1 MTSTRIVMED
11 PSNEQKVAE
20 HYREDVE
27 PLYAAPMY
35 EEIGDELPLAD
46 EGTQLIAEAR
56 CGYIPLQLRPRL
68 DEDVRMIALDPTR
81 AMLDSARQR
90 AEEAGCADGIFF
102 IPERV
107 DSISYADGV
116 FQSAICL
123 EGMVTARQAEEGL
136 QELGRV
142 TVDGGAIATAYPLGS
157 SFEVIYE
164 MLDEALRAHE
174 MESRL
179 ERLDELRETLLSPAR
194 LMAIAEETSL
204 EVDSVERVDWTLEF
218 DQGREF
224 LHAPIV
230 REIFFPHW
238 VGVVASARR
247 DQVMRY
253 IAEAIDTYWESRS
266 FETNMSVAFMLA
278 HASGG

>member
-1 MTSTRIVMED
+1 MED
-11 PSNEQKVAE
+11 PSNEQQVAE
-20 HYREDVE
+20 RYREDVE
-27 PLYAAPMY
+27 PLYAAPIY
-35 EEIGDELPLAD
+35 EEIGGELPLAE

-56 CGYIPLQLRPRL
+56 CGYIPLKVRPRL
-68 DEDVRMIALDPTR
+68 QESVRMIALDPTR

-123 EGMVTARQAEEGL
+123 EGMVTVRQAEEGL
-136 QELGRV
+136 EELGRV
-142 TVDGGAIATAYPLGS
+142 TVQGGAIATAYPLGS
-157 SFEVIYE
+157 SFEVVYE
-164 MLDEALRAHE
+164 MLDEALRAHD
-174 MESRL
+174 MEGRL
-179 ERLDELRETLLSPAR
+179 ERLDELRETLISPAR
-194 LMAIAEETSL
+194 LMAVAEETNV
-204 EVDSVERVDWTLEF
+204 EVDSVERVEWTLEF
-218 DQGREF
+218 DRGREF

-238 VGVVASARR
+238 VGVISSRRR

-253 IAEAIDTYWESRS
+253 VAEAIDTYWDSRT
-266 FETNMSVAFMLA
+266 FQTTMSVAFLLGR
-278 HASGG
+278 ASSGDAG